1 MRGLKKLNKAMAT
14 AFEQFGIDKFVMN
27 GDWAYYP
34 DNNKITYS
42 LVENKIEDIWFNEF
56 VKKRFGYKVKNTFI
70 ITVLHEIGHKM
81 TLEEI
86 YESDVVYEFCMREK
100 KRIDDEMENVKNMKQ
115 AKKLEFDYFSL
126 PDEIIAT
133 EWAVNYAKEHE
144 EELAETWEVVKEA
157 LFDFY
162 AKNIT
167 E

>member
-1 MRGLKKLNKAMAT
+1 MKGRTKLNKAMKT
-14 AFEQFGIDKFVMN
+14 AFEQFGIDRFVMN

-34 DNNKITYS
+34 ENNKITYS
-42 LVENKIEDIWFNEF
+42 LVENKVEDIWFNEF

-100 KRIDDEMENVKNMKQ
+100 QRIDNEMENVKNMKQ

-144 EELAETWEVVKEA
+144 EELAETWKAVKEA

>member
-1 MRGLKKLNKAMAT
+1 MKGLKKLNKAMKT
-14 AFEQFGIDKFVMN
+14 AFEQFGIDRFVMN

-34 DNNKITYS
+34 ENNKITYS
-42 LVENKIEDIWFNEF
+42 LVENKVEDIWFNEF

-100 KRIDDEMENVKNMKQ
+100 QRIDNEMENVKNMKQ

-144 EELAETWEVVKEA
+144 EELAETWKAVKEA